1 MIAGAGFGG
10 MTAALKLERQLR
22 NHPDWNI
29 VLIDKNTY
37 QLYTPALYEI
47 AAIPK
52 EEVDP
57 TGLQSAIAI
66 PIADIIA
73 GKKITFVHGEV
84 EHVDREKRSVRIRE
98 DHEFQYAFLILAL
111 GSETNYFDI
120 PGLREHALPLKRFED
135 AVRIRNEIERVLME
149 RRELTLVVGG
159 AGATGVELT
168 AEFSNFICY
177 LVMASPDPLR
187 SGTERI
193 LSGSARRRHSL
204 WRRTAGSLGRNPT
217 CPVRLVLIETSD
229 TVLPGFDRRTR
240 QCASKRLAK
249 LGIEIH
255 TSTRI
260 TSVTPKEI
268 LTNDTRT
275 IPYDILVWTGG
286 VMGNPSYAVNEFL
299 QINDY
304 AFAVG
309 DAAGFIDA
317 QTGKMLPHSVP
328 VAEAEARAVAK
339 NIVRQIKGK
348 PKIPFR
354 PSKRYPYILAV
365 GRKYAIAD
373 LIFVRFRGFAGWCAK
388 LLVEL
393 RYLIFILPFPQAI
406 RVWLKSIR
414 VYTSND

>member
-10 MTAALKLERQLR
+10 MTVALKLERQLR
-22 NHPDWNI
+22 NNHDWNI
-29 VLIDKNTY
+29 VLIDQNIY

-52 EEVDP
+52 EEVDQ
-57 TGLQSAIAI
+57 TSVKSIIAI

-73 GKKITFVHGEV
+73 GKKITFAQGELTGF
-84 EHVDREKRSVRIRE
+84 DPEKRLVRIRG
-98 DHEFQYAFLILAL
+98 DRQFDYAFLILAL
-111 GSETNYFDI
+111 GSTTNYFDI

-135 AVRIRNEIERVLME
+135 AVRIRNKIERTLAQ

-159 AGATGVELT
+159 AGASGVELT
-168 AEFSNFICY
+168 AELSNF
-177 LVMASPDPLR
+177 VR
-187 SGTERI
+187 
-193 LSGSARRRHSL
+193 
-204 WRRTAGSLGRNPT
+204 RNPT
-217 CPVRLVLIETSD
+217 CPVRLVLIEASD
-229 TVLPGFDRRTR
+229 TILPGFDRRIT

-249 LGIEIH
+249 LGIETH
-255 TSTRI
+255 TDTRI
-260 TSVTPKEI
+260 TSVDTKEI
-268 LTNDTRT
+268 MLDNAKT

-286 VMGNPSYAVNEFL
+286 VTGNPSYAVDEFL
-299 QINDY
+299 QIDDY

-317 QTGKMLPHSVP
+317 QTGKMLPHNVP
-328 VAEAEARAVAK
+328 VAEAEARAVAR
-339 NIVRQIKGK
+339 NILRAIEGR
-348 PKIPFR
+348 PRIPFR

-373 LIFVRFRGFAGWCAK
+373 LIFVRFHGFAGWCAK